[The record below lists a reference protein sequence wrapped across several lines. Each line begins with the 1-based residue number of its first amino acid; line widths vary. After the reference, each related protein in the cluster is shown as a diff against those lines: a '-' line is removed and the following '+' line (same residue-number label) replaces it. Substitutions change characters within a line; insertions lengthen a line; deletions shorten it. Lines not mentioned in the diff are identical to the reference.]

1 MLECTGM
8 EPMKQRMYLGG
19 CHASRI
25 SRNRAGLV
33 WIPHLIRAI
42 QSVAVPGEIN
52 SGCVGMPGIVIVAIH
67 YKQGKARGCSHN
79 PIDFPVA
86 EDNINR
92 TTPPAAKLLAF
103 AKRQIVGNASSERV
117 VQVKVRKSPVQLL
130 VARQWE
136 VGRSRERAQPVRQ
149 SGIEGTG
156 IGVPKQ
162 SVESMSN
169 ALGLRFDLQ
178 RIVVRF
184 PYIVVV
190 RNRKWEQEGRRA
202 PPRRKSGSARPA
214 SQGISRR
221 PAR

>member
-1 MLECTGM
+1 
-8 EPMKQRMYLGG
+8 
-19 CHASRI
+19 
-25 SRNRAGLV
+25 
-33 WIPHLIRAI
+33 
-42 QSVAVPGEIN
+42 
-52 SGCVGMPGIVIVAIH
+52 MPGIAIVAIH

-103 AKRQIVGNASSERV
+103 AKRQFVSNTGSELMVEIKGR
-117 VQVKVRKSPVQLL
+117 QRPIKLL
-130 VARQWE
+130 ISRQRE

-149 SGIEGTG
+149 SGIESTG

-190 RNRKWEQEGRRA
+190 RNRKWEQEGRCA